1 MKSNTKLITD
11 HNIKTSFNKL
21 NYNIKTSF
29 NKLNSNDNDLIYD
42 GIFEISLYLY
52 ANNKL
57 NMSVGTITFN
67 ELLNWQSSSARSGVW
82 TYYEVAKMENM
93 IITKNYLKDNKNVDI
108 YDIYSYG
115 IHDYNNASDNDINK
129 WVDESDI
136 IDDRLN
142 RNEIL
147 VMNYL
152 KNLLFILEKEILN
165 I

>member
-1 MKSNTKLITD
+1 MKSNIKLITD

-21 NYNIKTSF
+21 NHDIKTSF
-29 NKLNSNDNDLIYD
+29 QKLNSNDKYCIYD

-57 NMSVGTITFN
+57 NMSVETITFN
-67 ELLNWQSSSARSGVW
+67 ELLNWQSASARSGVW

-93 IITKNYLKDNKNVDI
+93 IITKNYLKDNKNMNI

-115 IHDYNNASDNDINK
+115 IHDYNNALDNDINK
-129 WVDESDI
+129 WVEESDI
-136 IDDRLN
+136 IDDWLN
-142 RNEIL
+142 RNELL
-147 VMNYL
+147 VINYL
-152 KNLLFILEKEILN
+152 KILLFILEKEILN